1 MARKKVTPRGYRDL
15 HEHIEALR
23 DADLLVEVTR
33 PINKDTEMHPLVR
46 WQYRGG
52 IAEKDRKAF
61 LFTNVIDSKGRKFD
75 IPVLVCGLGGN
86 PAIYEIGIRH
96 PLDQIKDLWSQ
107 ALNNPLAP
115 EIIDSADAPCHEQV
129 FEGAALMD
137 GHGLDDIPVPISTPG
152 WDNAPYTSSS
162 HFITKDPD
170 NGIQNVGNYRG
181 QVKAPDRIGI
191 NTSVELRT
199 GGYIH
204 WLKWKARGEPM
215 PCAVVVGC
223 PPIVSYGS
231 VQKMPEDQD
240 EMAVTGAL
248 AGSPIRMV
256 AAKTVDLLVPA
267 DAEVI
272 IEGFV
277 DTEYLEPEAPFGESH
292 GYINLCEYNGFLDIT
307 AITRRKDAVITSW
320 MSQVAPSESSVIRR
334 FAFEA
339 AQTRYLRDSLGIQG
353 LIAVK
358 AHENLTSLQRL
369 VAIVFERSA
378 PRTEI
383 WRAMYGIASFRR
395 AEGKWI
401 VAVNDDIDPGNGDNS
416 YATGNVNGSGNSVG
430 GLVGDVYNVVTI
442 DNSYAIGNVNGSIN
456 VGGLAGNLG
465 DGNVSNSFSTGN
477 VSGSSNVGGLV
488 GTNNNEINNSYWF
501 NSSGNPG
508 ICVGNDLGSTDCT
521 GQTTESY
528 FFNVNNAPMNV
539 WNFVNIWDNVF
550 DGITYPPLQPFD
562 DGNVSK
568 CRTVSNAAVVNKLTR
583 NITSEGT
590 CINIGADNVVL
601 DCAGFSITYGTGG
614 GNDAHGI
621 DVIGRENVTIK
632 NCNIEKNSSISING
646 CNAQQDI
653 NISGNRSFGIFFK
666 GTSFS
671 LIEDNSILTNGEHVN
686 TGVRLKESSSNIIS
700 NNNII
705 TSGLITSPRARG

>member
-1 MARKKVTPRGYRDL
+1 VSAPETKRGYRDL
-15 HEHIEALR
+15 HEHIAALR
-23 DADLLVEVTR
+23 EAGLLVEVDR

-86 PAIYEIGIRH
+86 PAIYEVGIGH
-96 PLDQIKDLWSQ
+96 PLDQVKDLWSR
-107 ALNNPLAP
+107 ALSNPVAP
-115 EIIDSADAPCHEQV
+115 VIIAGTEAPCQELV
-129 FEGAALMD
+129 FQGAALLD

-170 NGIQNVGNYRG
+170 TGIQNVGNYRG
-181 QVKAPDRIGI
+181 QIKAPDRLGM

-199 GGYIH
+199 GGYLH

-223 PPIVSYGS
+223 PPIVSYGA

-248 AGSPIRMV
+248 AGAPIRMV

-267 DAEVI
+267 DAEVV

-292 GYINLCEYNGFLDIT
+292 GYINLCEYNGFLDVT
-307 AITRRKDAVITSW
+307 TITRRKDAVITSW

-339 AQTRYLRDSLGIQG
+339 AQTRYLRDNLGIQG

-358 AHENLTSLQRL
+358 AHENLTSLQRV

-383 WRAMYGIASFRR
+383 WRALYAMAAFRQ

-401 VAVNDDIDPGNGDNS
+401 IAVNDDIDPGNGDALFWVMS
-416 YATGNVNGSGNSVG
+416 YRVRPQR
-430 GLVGDVYNVVTI
+430 DV
-442 DNSYAIGNVNGSIN
+442 
-456 VGGLAGNLG
+456 
-465 DGNVSNSFSTGN
+465 
-477 VSGSSNVGGLV
+477 
-488 GTNNNEINNSYWF
+488 EILKNKHEGHGPRSQVD
-501 NSSGNPG
+501 SA
-508 ICVGNDLGSTDCT
+508 D
-521 GQTTESY
+521 
-528 FFNVNNAPMNV
+528 
-539 WNFVNIWDNVF
+539 
-550 DGITYPPLQPFD
+550 
-562 DGNVSK
+562 
-568 CRTVSNAAVVNKLTR
+568 AAVL
-583 NITSEGT
+583 I
-590 CINIGADNVVL
+590 
-601 DCAGFSITYGTGG
+601 
-614 GNDAHGI
+614 DA
-621 DVIGRENVTIK
+621 T
-632 NCNIEKNSSISING
+632 
-646 CNAQQDI
+646 
-653 NISGNRSFGIFFK
+653 
-666 GTSFS
+666 
-671 LIEDNSILTNGEHVN
+671 
-686 TGVRLKESSSNIIS
+686 LKESYPPVAMPKREFMEAAAKIWDEL
-700 NNNII
+700 
-705 TSGLITSPRARG
+705 GLPALEPEMPWYGYDLGEWNEDFERMAQRAVRSEYWETGKIFAQRRRKDVAMNTEIRSLKDEDDGD

>member
-1 MARKKVTPRGYRDL
+1 
-15 HEHIEALR
+15 HIEALR
-23 DADLLVEVTR
+23 AAGLLVEVDR

-86 PAIYEIGIRH
+86 PAIYEVGIGH
-96 PLDQIKDLWSQ
+96 PLDQVKDLWSR
-107 ALNNPLAP
+107 ALNNPVDP
-115 EIIDSADAPCHEQV
+115 VIIEGTEAPCQELVYQ
-129 FEGAALMD
+129 GAALLD

-170 NGIQNVGNYRG
+170 TGIQNVGNYRG
-181 QVKAPDRIGI
+181 QIKAPDRLGI

-199 GGYIH
+199 GGYLH

-248 AGSPIRMV
+248 AGAPIRMV

-267 DAEVI
+267 DAEVV

-292 GYINLCEYNGFLDIT
+292 GYINLCEYNGFLDVT
-307 AITRRKDAVITSW
+307 TITRRKDAVITSW

-339 AQTRYLRDSLGIQG
+339 SQTRYLRDSLGIQG

-358 AHENLTSLQRL
+358 AHENLTSLQRV

-383 WRAMYGIASFRR
+383 WRAMYGIASFRQ

-401 VAVNDDIDPGNGDNS
+401 IAVNDDIDPTNGDALFWVMS
-416 YATGNVNGSGNSVG
+416 YRVRPHR
-430 GLVGDVYNVVTI
+430 DV
-442 DNSYAIGNVNGSIN
+442 
-456 VGGLAGNLG
+456 
-465 DGNVSNSFSTGN
+465 
-477 VSGSSNVGGLV
+477 
-488 GTNNNEINNSYWF
+488 EILKNKHEGHGPRSQVD
-501 NSSGNPG
+501 SA
-508 ICVGNDLGSTDCT
+508 D
-521 GQTTESY
+521 
-528 FFNVNNAPMNV
+528 
-539 WNFVNIWDNVF
+539 
-550 DGITYPPLQPFD
+550 
-562 DGNVSK
+562 
-568 CRTVSNAAVVNKLTR
+568 AAVL
-583 NITSEGT
+583 I
-590 CINIGADNVVL
+590 
-601 DCAGFSITYGTGG
+601 
-614 GNDAHGI
+614 DA
-621 DVIGRENVTIK
+621 T
-632 NCNIEKNSSISING
+632 
-646 CNAQQDI
+646 
-653 NISGNRSFGIFFK
+653 
-666 GTSFS
+666 
-671 LIEDNSILTNGEHVN
+671 
-686 TGVRLKESSSNIIS
+686 LKESYPPVALPKREYMEAAAKIWDEL
-700 NNNII
+700 
-705 TSGLITSPRARG
+705 GLPALEPEAPWYGYDLGEWNEDFERMAQRAVRSEYWETGKIFAQRRRKDVAMNTEIRSLKGQDGDGD

>member
-1 MARKKVTPRGYRDL
+1 MAAKKVTTRGYRDL

-23 DADLLVEVTR
+23 EADLLVEVTR

-52 IAEKDRKAF
+52 IPEKDRKAF

-75 IPVLVCGLGGN
+75 IPVLICGLGGN

-115 EIIDSADAPCHEQV
+115 AIIDSADAPCHERV

-256 AAKTVDLLVPA
+256 AAKTVDILVPA

-358 AHENLTSLQRL
+358 AHENLTSLQRV

-383 WRAMYGIASFRR
+383 WRAMYGMASFRQ

-401 VAVNDDIDPGNGDNS
+401 VAVNDDIDPGNGDALFWAMS
-416 YATGNVNGSGNSVG
+416 YRARPQNDVEILKNQHEGHGPRSQVDSADAAVLIDAT
-430 GLVGDVYNVVTI
+430 LK
-442 DNSYAIGNVNGSIN
+442 
-456 VGGLAGNLG
+456 
-465 DGNVSNSFSTGN
+465 
-477 VSGSSNVGGLV
+477 
-488 GTNNNEINNSYWF
+488 E
-501 NSSGNPG
+501 
-508 ICVGNDLGSTDCT
+508 
-521 GQTTESY
+521 
-528 FFNVNNAPMNV
+528 
-539 WNFVNIWDNVF
+539 
-550 DGITYPPLQPFD
+550 TYPPVAMP
-562 DGNVSK
+562 K
-568 CRTVSNAAVVNKLTR
+568 REYMEAAAKIWDELGLPALTP
-583 NITSEGT
+583 EKPW
-590 CINIGADNVVL
+590 
-601 DCAGFSITYGTGG
+601 YGYDLGEWNEDFEIMAQRAVKSDYWETGKIF
-614 GNDAHGI
+614 AQRRRK
-621 DVIGRENVTIK
+621 DVEMNTEI
-632 NCNIEKNSSISING
+632 
-646 CNAQQDI
+646 
-653 NISGNRSFGIFFK
+653 RSLK
-666 GTSFS
+666 D
-671 LIEDNSILTNGEHVN
+671 EDED
-686 TGVRLKESSSNIIS
+686 
-700 NNNII
+700 
-705 TSGLITSPRARG
+705 

>member
-1 MARKKVTPRGYRDL
+1 MKTNRGYRDL

-23 DADLLVEVTR
+23 AAGLLVEVDR

-86 PAIYEIGIRH
+86 PAIYEVGIGH
-96 PLDQIKDLWSQ
+96 PLDQVKDLWSR
-107 ALNNPLAP
+107 ALNNPVAP
-115 EIIDSADAPCHEQV
+115 VIIEGTEAPCQELVYQ
-129 FEGAALMD
+129 GTALLD

-170 NGIQNVGNYRG
+170 SGIQNVGNYRG
-181 QVKAPDRIGI
+181 QIKAPDRLGI

-199 GGYIH
+199 GGYLH
-204 WLKWKARGEPM
+204 WLKWKVKGQPL

-248 AGSPIRMV
+248 AGAPIRMV

-267 DAEVI
+267 DSEVV

-277 DTEYLEPEAPFGESH
+277 DTEYLEPEGPFGESH
-292 GYINLCEYNGFLDIT
+292 GYINLSEYNGFLDVT

-334 FAFEA
+334 FSFEA
-339 AQTRYLRDSLGIQG
+339 SQTRYLRDSLGIQG

-358 AHENLTSLQRL
+358 AHENLTSLQRV

-383 WRAMYGIASFRR
+383 WRAMYGIASFRQ

-401 VAVNDDIDPGNGDNS
+401 IAVNDDIDPGNGDALFWVMS
-416 YATGNVNGSGNSVG
+416 YRVRPHRDVEILKNKHEGHGPRSQVDSADSAVLIDAT
-430 GLVGDVYNVVTI
+430 
-442 DNSYAIGNVNGSIN
+442 
-456 VGGLAGNLG
+456 
-465 DGNVSNSFSTGN
+465 
-477 VSGSSNVGGLV
+477 
-488 GTNNNEINNSYWF
+488 
-501 NSSGNPG
+501 
-508 ICVGNDLGSTDCT
+508 
-521 GQTTESY
+521 
-528 FFNVNNAPMNV
+528 
-539 WNFVNIWDNVF
+539 
-550 DGITYPPLQPFD
+550 
-562 DGNVSK
+562 
-568 CRTVSNAAVVNKLTR
+568 
-583 NITSEGT
+583 
-590 CINIGADNVVL
+590 
-601 DCAGFSITYGTGG
+601 
-614 GNDAHGI
+614 
-621 DVIGRENVTIK
+621 
-632 NCNIEKNSSISING
+632 
-646 CNAQQDI
+646 
-653 NISGNRSFGIFFK
+653 
-666 GTSFS
+666 
-671 LIEDNSILTNGEHVN
+671 
-686 TGVRLKESSSNIIS
+686 LKESYPPVALPKREYMEEAAKIWDEL
-700 NNNII
+700 
-705 TSGLITSPRARG
+705 GLPALEPEAPWYGYDLGEWNEDFERMAQRAVRSEYWETGKIFAQRRRKDVAMNTEIRSLKDEDGDGDGDKG

>member
-1 MARKKVTPRGYRDL
+1 MAAKKVATRGYRDL

-23 DADLLVEVTR
+23 EADLLVEVTR

-52 IAEKDRKAF
+52 IPEKDRKAF

-75 IPVLVCGLGGN
+75 IPVLICGLGGN

-107 ALNNPLAP
+107 ALNNPLEPA
-115 EIIDSADAPCHEQV
+115 IIDSADAPCHEQV
-129 FEGAALMD
+129 FEGADLMN

-383 WRAMYGIASFRR
+383 WRAMYGIAAFRQ

-401 VAVNDDIDPGNGDNS
+401 VAVNDDIDPGNGDALFWAMCYRTRPQRDVEILKNQHEGHGPRS
-416 YATGNVNGSGNSVG
+416 QVESADAAVLIDAT
-430 GLVGDVYNVVTI
+430 LK
-442 DNSYAIGNVNGSIN
+442 
-456 VGGLAGNLG
+456 
-465 DGNVSNSFSTGN
+465 
-477 VSGSSNVGGLV
+477 
-488 GTNNNEINNSYWF
+488 E
-501 NSSGNPG
+501 
-508 ICVGNDLGSTDCT
+508 
-521 GQTTESY
+521 
-528 FFNVNNAPMNV
+528 
-539 WNFVNIWDNVF
+539 
-550 DGITYPPLQPFD
+550 TYPPVAMP
-562 DGNVSK
+562 K
-568 CRTVSNAAVVNKLTR
+568 REYMEKAAEIWDELGLPALTP
-583 NITSEGT
+583 EKPW
-590 CINIGADNVVL
+590 
-601 DCAGFSITYGTGG
+601 YGYDLGEWNEEFEIMAQRAVKSDYWETGKIF
-614 GNDAHGI
+614 AQRRRK
-621 DVIGRENVTIK
+621 DVEMNTEI
-632 NCNIEKNSSISING
+632 
-646 CNAQQDI
+646 
-653 NISGNRSFGIFFK
+653 RSLK
-666 GTSFS
+666 D
-671 LIEDNSILTNGEHVN
+671 EDED
-686 TGVRLKESSSNIIS
+686 
-700 NNNII
+700 
-705 TSGLITSPRARG
+705 